1 MIQGVYGVK
10 EFQTQLPK
18 ITRKIGQV
26 GGHYLVTNRNKP
38 VFVTLPFDDYKEL
51 EDILWE
57 LNSPTL
63 LKSIELGRKEYLQG
77 KTKELTKVLKEIND
91 GVPN

>member
-1 MIQGVYGVK
+1 M
-10 EFQTQLPK
+10 
-18 ITRKIGQV
+18 
-26 GGHYLVTNRNKP
+26 TNRNKP

-91 GVPN
+91 VGNSDLHFLCFDVPLADNKMIENLQKMI